1 MWMPVTRN
9 SSTKL
14 HLIIVIVC
22 LCQTV
27 PLHLEVL
34 APTHYLLYIPGWS
47 RTTWQNRPSA
57 ASTWVPSRGGSAN
70 GGRCS
75 GRQRVGREG
84 MKRAETRREQLRG
97 HWRKARSKRFREKQV
112 VLDDGVVRKWF
123 CKTQGVAWQPAGI
136 TKWFCTL
143 NYYPGALVDHDLK
156 PSNKTG
162 LKWNSYILFKK
173 QQKDL

>member
-1 MWMPVTRN
+1 MPY
-9 SSTKL
+9 STATSRSFSTDTFSL
-14 HLIIVIVC
+14 
-22 LCQTV
+22 
-27 PLHLEVL
+27 
-34 APTHYLLYIPGWS
+34 IPGWS
-47 RTTWQNRPSA
+47 RTMRQNRPSA

-70 GGRCS
+70 GGHCS
-75 GRQRVGREG
+75 GRQRVGWEG
-84 MKRAETRREQLRG
+84 MKRAEKRREQLRG
-97 HWRKARSKRFREKQV
+97 HRRQARSKRFREKQV
-112 VLDDGVVRKWF
+112 VLDDGVVKKWF
-123 CKTQGVAWQPAGI
+123 CRTQGVAWQPAGI